1 MLEFNQ
7 EHKFADL
14 TEIKK
19 KTEMVKKTGKVVLA
33 GITLSAVLLLSGCE
47 SENKQEEQVDV
58 QNISSTAIIMENGNA
73 LLVDLESYM
82 KYSEDIGATRYRTL
96 AEDRTWVL
104 YTSLGDKLLVDYDSV
119 KFIEGEDAHQKAE
132 IMAQS
137 LISENGQI
145 SCYDDVLSHSETR

>member
-19 KTEMVKKTGKVVLA
+19 KTEMAKKTGKVVLA

-58 QNISSTAIIMENGNA
+58 QNISSTAIIMDN
-73 LLVDLESYM
+73 
-82 KYSEDIGATRYRTL
+82 
-96 AEDRTWVL
+96 
-104 YTSLGDKLLVDYDSV
+104 
-119 KFIEGEDAHQKAE
+119 
-132 IMAQS
+132 
-137 LISENGQI
+137 
-145 SCYDDVLSHSETR
+145 C